1 MKIVREIITAKM
13 ELPSNLTSADATGR
27 IQRQHKYKGNAM
39 QSNFLVESNFLQ
51 DFLVTGK

>member
-1 MKIVREIITAKM
+1 MKIMRKIIAAKI
-13 ELPSNLTSADATGR
+13 ELPSNIITTDAKGR
-27 IQRQHKYKGNAM
+27 IHRQHKYKSDAM